1 MKYCK
6 NCHVHYDTD
15 LENCLFCNQ
24 KLEDENTKP
33 SYYKFSLIQKKP
45 KANFFYRLFIFL
57 NIISALVSI
66 YVDYLSG
73 NPLSWSWIVSVTN
86 GYVIMM
92 FLMMWP
98 ASPWTSR
105 VSKIVVTSGLT
116 IILLGLAI
124 NDYSWAIDY
133 VFPLTIM
140 MNMMLLT
147 VLILIDR
154 KKWFEYFGNLFIISL
169 IGLIPGL
176 LNIIHVTTVTWPSAA
191 AFTYAVVTILGIIIL
206 PSKSSREEFKRRF
219 HI

>member
-15 LENCLFCNQ
+15 LEHCLFCNNE
-24 KLEDENTKP
+24 LIEDQDKP
-33 SYYKFSLIQKKP
+33 TYYKFSLIQKKP
-45 KANFFYRLFIFL
+45 KAQFFYRLFIFL

-66 YVDYLSG
+66 YVDYLGSSQ
-73 NPLSWSWIVSVTN
+73 LSWSWVVAVTN
-86 GYVIMM
+86 GYIMVM

-105 VSKIVVTSGLT
+105 ISKIMVVSGLT

-124 NDYSWAIDY
+124 NDYGWAVDY
-133 VFPLTIM
+133 VFPLTLL
-140 MNMMLLT
+140 MNMLL
-147 VLILIDR
+147 LSILIIFNR
-154 KKWFEYFGNLFIISL
+154 KKWFEYFGNLLIMSI
-169 IGLIPGL
+169 IGLVPGLFNL
-176 LNIIHVTTVTWPSAA
+176 LNITTVTWPSSAS
-191 AFTYAVVTILGIIIL
+191 FTYAVVTLLGIFIL